1 MGANCGGDVAG
12 LRPLTCLRVV
22 EWLRPRTTI
31 SFFSFVTLLGRGLGM
46 GRRIFLVLL
55 LLLLGWE
62 FKAVMSLWSL
72 GVAPSPPLSIARLPL
87 LPQGCIFHAFIPA
100 TCSLL
105 LKFRHWCPRHCL
117 SALAVRNAACNKT
130 NGQGCHRDQAD
141 TFPGIGPRCLATSKS
156 NSENMRFQLPPSSPW
171 HERSHSKV
179 VHHGRFASTR
189 ATSKMSA
196 PKTTAF
202 RVIFPVTSV
211 QHSLPFPKMLPAASK
226 PSGGEKTARLSKS
239 PFCGPRDVNRQGCA
253 LLPLHAKTL
262 KAQAG
267 DVYPSNIGF
276 LFTLRCFHQSCLGS
290 GGGRVALRGVIRLL
304 ALSPSGDFDEHG
316 TAQRP
321 EKRRWMQCSI
331 VWMMWPGKKRNL
343 GLLMS

>member
-1 MGANCGGDVAG
+1 MPSF
-12 LRPLTCLRVV
+12 RPHVH
-22 EWLRPRTTI
+22 
-31 SFFSFVTLLGRGLGM
+31 FFSNAVTGAHVIASPLSQCATLLATKQTG
-46 GRRIFLVLL
+46 
-55 LLLLGWE
+55 
-62 FKAVMSLWSL
+62 KAAIGIKPTLFQEL
-72 GVAPSPPLSIARLPL
+72 AHNALQ
-87 LPQGCIFHAFIPA
+87 PQ
-100 TCSLL
+100 
-105 LKFRHWCPRHCL
+105 
-117 SALAVRNAACNKT
+117 
-130 NGQGCHRDQAD
+130 
-141 TFPGIGPRCLATSKS
+141 KS

-202 RVIFPVTSV
+202 RVIFPVTPV
-211 QHSLPFPKMLPAASK
+211 QHSLPVPKMLPAASK
-226 PSGGEKTARLSKS
+226 PSGGEKTARLSKF

-253 LLPLHAKTL
+253 PLPLHTKTL

-290 GGGRVALRGVIRLL
+290 RGGRAALRGVIRLL
-304 ALSPSGDFDEHG
+304 ALSPSGNFDGHG

-321 EKRRWMQCSI
+321 EKRR
-331 VWMMWPGKKRNL
+331 
-343 GLLMS
+343 